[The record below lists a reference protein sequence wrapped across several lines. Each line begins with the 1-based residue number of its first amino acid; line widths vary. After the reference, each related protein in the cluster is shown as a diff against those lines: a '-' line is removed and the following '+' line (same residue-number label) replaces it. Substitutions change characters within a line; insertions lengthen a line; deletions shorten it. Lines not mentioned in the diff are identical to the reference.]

1 MRTQLQRTCWTLPA
15 GGARAVRVLRSFRRT
30 ASFVAVSAA
39 FVGCGD
45 DGTEPSRAV
54 FHVGA
59 TQTAFQSNPD
69 GSFLATYR
77 LLVTDTPGHPV
88 ALAILRIDA
97 SHGSVGQS
105 QGPTGSA
112 GILDVDWEV
121 TAADRGSAQEV
132 QLLACADNDVPPAC
146 TPAPV
151 ATVQF

>member
-1 MRTQLQRTCWTLPA
+1 MRILGPFRMIASSVALA
-15 GGARAVRVLRSFRRT
+15 GALL
-30 ASFVAVSAA
+30 
-39 FVGCGD
+39 GCGD
-45 DGTEPSRAV
+45 DSTEPSRIV

-69 GSFLATYR
+69 GSFSATYR
-77 LLVTDTPGHPV
+77 LLVTDTHGDPV
-88 ALAILRIDA
+88 ALAELRIDA

-105 QGPTGSA
+105 EGPTGSA

-132 QLLACADNDVPPAC
+132 QLLACADNNVPPAC
-146 TPAPV
+146 APAPV

>member
-1 MRTQLQRTCWTLPA
+1 MRMQLQRTSWIFPA
-15 GGARAVRVLRSFRRT
+15 GGITALWILGSLRKT
-30 ASFVAVSAA
+30 AGFVAVSAA
-39 FVGCGD
+39 LVACGD
-45 DGTEPSRAV
+45 DSREPSRV
-54 FHVGA
+54 IFQVGA
-59 TQTAFQSNPD
+59 SQTAFQSNPD

-77 LLVTDTPGHPV
+77 LLVTDTHGDPV
-88 ALAILRIDA
+88 ALALLRIDA

-105 QGPTGSA
+105 EGPTGSA

-121 TAADRGSAQEV
+121 TSADRGSAQEV